1 MNNKIL
7 IISLLKII
15 LKKIDLIL
23 LCVKVMANVYQSV
36 IVVI

>member
-1 MNNKIL
+1 MNRKIL

-15 LKKIDLIL
+15 LKKMNLIL
-23 LCVKVMANVYQSV
+23 LCVKVMANVYHSV